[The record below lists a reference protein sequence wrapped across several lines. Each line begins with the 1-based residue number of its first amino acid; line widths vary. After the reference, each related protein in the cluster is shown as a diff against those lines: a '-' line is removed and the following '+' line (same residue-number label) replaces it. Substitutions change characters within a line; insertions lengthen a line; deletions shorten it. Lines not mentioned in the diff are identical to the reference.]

1 MVQQRRAGIFH
12 FFFIG
17 RLSIDFS
24 RFEMR
29 FGRLHAV
36 MVAST
41 STSTLVASPPTL
53 VVSPKNPLTYFT
65 NKIKTSNLA
74 VFRV

>member
-17 RLSIDFS
+17 RLYIDFS

-41 STSTLVASPPTL
+41 LVASPLTL
-53 VVSPKNPLTYFT
+53 VVSPKNL
-65 NKIKTSNLA
+65 
-74 VFRV
+74 

>member
-17 RLSIDFS
+17 RLYIDIS
-24 RFEMR
+24 R
-29 FGRLHAV
+29 LNAV

-41 STSTLVASPPTL
+41 SALVALSQTL

>member
-17 RLSIDFS
+17 RLYIDFS

-41 STSTLVASPPTL
+41 SALVASPSTL
-53 VVSPKNPLTYFT
+53 VVSPK
-65 NKIKTSNLA
+65 KASNI
-74 VFRV
+74 FHE

>member
-17 RLSIDFS
+17 RLHIDFS

-29 FGRLHAV
+29 FGRFPKK
-36 MVAST
+36 AS
-41 STSTLVASPPTL
+41 
-53 VVSPKNPLTYFT
+53 NIFHE
-65 NKIKTSNLA
+65 
-74 VFRV
+74 

>member
-17 RLSIDFS
+17 RLYIDFS
-24 RFEMR
+24 RFRMR
-29 FGRLHAV
+29 FGRLNAV

-41 STSTLVASPPTL
+41 SALVALWPTL

>member
-17 RLSIDFS
+17 RLYIDIS
-24 RFEMR
+24 R
-29 FGRLHAV
+29 LNAV

-41 STSTLVASPPTL
+41 SALVALSPTL